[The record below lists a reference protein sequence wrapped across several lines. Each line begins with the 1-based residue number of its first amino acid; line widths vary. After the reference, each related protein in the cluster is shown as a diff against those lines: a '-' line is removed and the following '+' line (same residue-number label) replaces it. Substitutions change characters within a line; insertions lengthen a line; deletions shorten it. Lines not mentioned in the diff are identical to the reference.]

1 MKRFNASLLAS
12 TALCIA
18 IGFGTALPAAAAPL
32 VVSATAP
39 GATLAPSSA
48 LTVDLLTVGDA
59 AGESGTLT
67 IAPGIVVT
75 AGDGAII
82 GNQTGSTGTV
92 TVMGAG
98 AGFVVDDYL
107 KVGNLGTGS
116 LTFESGATGTVTG
129 AVYVGDYDNLETP
142 TQGGI
147 GHLSVDGA
155 GTNVVVELIDV
166 RSYGDKSS
174 TVRVTN
180 GAHLTT
186 QLNFY
191 GRGDSDIY
199 INGAG
204 TVLKVGARDED
215 EVTWGNA
222 DGWFS
227 PDGGHIELSGGAVL
241 DADGSYIGGSQP
253 TTMLVTG
260 AGTRWVNGLPL
271 YIGGT
276 GNGDPGNGTVVVS
289 DGAYVRAAT
298 SAVGVDT
305 GAVGKLTITGP
316 GTIYEVLPNTSAGS
330 PGNFRAGFNGNG
342 TVTVANGALLKAANQ
357 INIATNNGSVGVLN
371 IGAAEGDA
379 AAAAGNLDGG
389 TLGIAFGDGDAT
401 LVFNHTDTNY
411 VLDQTLSGTG
421 ATIKHLAGVT
431 GLTADSA
438 DLEGDAVVSGGELY
452 ANADLSGL
460 GVTVNAN
467 ALLGG
472 DGSVGAVTVEN
483 GGTLSPGDVAGIG
496 TLQVNGDLTLQSGS
510 RLKMQ
515 LVGSGYDKL
524 ELGSQA
530 IATIADGALLD
541 LTLLP
546 GLDPT
551 ATYSIITVG
560 QGSLVDEEGDGFV
573 VNDHA
578 SLVDTLVAYNI
589 TSGVD
594 VTFAAVTDD
603 WSDFVG
609 TENQKAAAAAVQA
622 LGLGNDVFDSAMFFS
637 DEMIA
642 ESFDLLSGEIHAS
655 TETALLNDSRWLRSA
670 AFGRLD
676 NLTAPADD
684 NAVLG
689 YAQAPDAAPFPDF
702 APEAALSAGWI
713 SSFGAIAQTDGN
725 GNAADTTTR
734 SGGVIGG
741 VDTQLDGWRVGLVG
755 GYGHDAVEADD
766 RLSSADVDTLYFG
779 AYAGKD
785 IGGWSVKTG
794 AGLGLSQVASERQV
808 LLDTLS
814 ADYGAW
820 TGQVFGELGY
830 ALDIGGTTIEPFGQ
844 LALVVLNR
852 EAYTETGGVA
862 ALSSGADSSAYGL
875 VTLGVRTANLLQDN
889 GGRTSLKGE
898 IGWQHA
904 FGDLD
909 GSVSQSFAGGETFTV
924 AGAPI
929 AADALALQ
937 LALEQA
943 VGATTTV
950 GLVYD
955 GAIGDGQ
962 SRHSL
967 SGRLEAKF

>member
-1 MKRFNASLLAS
+1 MKRFHASLLAS
-12 TALCIA
+12 TALCIVVSFSA
-18 IGFGTALPAAAAPL
+18 ALPAAAAPL

-39 GATLAPSSA
+39 GATLTPSSD
-48 LTVDLLTVGDA
+48 LTVDLLTVGNA

-67 IAPGIVVT
+67 IGTGIVVT
-75 AGDGAII
+75 AGTGAII

-92 TVMGAG
+92 TVTGAG
-98 AGFVVDDYL
+98 AGLVVDEYL

-116 LTFESGATGTVTG
+116 LTMSDGATGSVAG
-129 AVYVGDYDNLETP
+129 FVYVGDFDNGDAP
-142 TQGGI
+142 TISGSGS
-147 GHLSVDGA
+147 LSLSGA
-155 GTNVVVELIDV
+155 GTALTVEGLSM
-166 RSYGDKSS
+166 RNFGNNSS
-174 TVRVTN
+174 TLSVTN

-186 QLNFY
+186 TLGFY
-191 GRGDSDIY
+191 AVRDSDIY

-204 TVLKVGARDED
+204 TVVKVGARDDD
-215 EVTWGNA
+215 EVTYDNA

-227 PDGGHIELSGGAVL
+227 ADSGHIELSGGAVL
-241 DADGSYIGGSQP
+241 DADGSYIGGGH
-253 TTMLVTG
+253 TATMLVTG
-260 AGTRWVNGLPL
+260 AGTRWINGLPL
-271 YIGGT
+271 FIGGT
-276 GNGDPGNGTVVVS
+276 GNGDPGNGTVVVA

-298 SAVGVDT
+298 SAVGTDAGST
-305 GAVGKLTITGP
+305 GKLTITGP
-316 GTIYEVLPNTSAGS
+316 GTIYEVVPNASAGS
-330 PGNFRAGFNGNG
+330 PGNFRAGSSGDG
-342 TVTVANGALLKAANQ
+342 TVTVSNGALLKARNQ
-357 INIATNNGSVGVLN
+357 ISIASFAGSKGVLN

-389 TLGIAFGDGDAT
+389 TLGIVFGAGDAT

-421 ATIKHLAGVT
+421 ASIKHLAGVT
-431 GLTADSA
+431 RLTADSA
-438 DLEGDAVVSGGELY
+438 GLAGDAVVSGGELY
-452 ANADLSGL
+452 ANGDLSGL
-460 GVTVNAN
+460 AVKVSANGV
-467 ALLGG
+467 LGG

-496 TLQVNGDLTLQSGS
+496 SLLVHGDLTLQSGS

-515 LVGSGYDKL
+515 LGGNGFDQVGVGALAD
-524 ELGSQA
+524 
-530 IATIADGALLD
+530 ATIADGAILDLSLAAGLD
-541 LTLLP
+541 LT
-546 GLDPT
+546 DS
-551 ATYSIITVG
+551 YSILAVG
-560 QGSLVDEEGDGFV
+560 QGIVNKQGDGFA

-578 SLVDTLVAYNI
+578 SLIDTLVTYN
-589 TSGVD
+589 SSKVD
-594 VTFAAVTDD
+594 LSFAVVTDD
-603 WSDFVG
+603 WSGFVG
-609 TENQKAAAAAVQA
+609 TDNQKATAAAVQA
-622 LGLGNDVFDSAMFFS
+622 LGSGNEVFDNAMFFS
-637 DEMIA
+637 DEVIG

-655 TETALLNDSRWLRSA
+655 TEATLLTDSRWLRGA

-676 NLTAPADD
+676 DLTPPAEGS
-684 NAVLG
+684 AVLG

-725 GNAADTTTR
+725 GNAAETTTR

-741 VDTQLDGWRVGLVG
+741 VDTQIDGWRVGLVG

-779 AYAGKD
+779 AYAGTD
-785 IGGWSVKTG
+785 MGGWSVKTG
-794 AGLGLSQVASERQV
+794 AGLGLSQVASERQA

-830 ALDIGGTTIEPFGQ
+830 TLDIGGTTIEPFGQ
-844 LALVVLNR
+844 LALVALNR

-862 ALSSGADSSAYGL
+862 ALSSGADSGAYGL

-909 GSVSQSFAGGETFTV
+909 SSVSQSFAGGETFTV

-943 VGATTTV
+943 VSTATTI

-955 GAIGDGQ
+955 GALSDGE

-967 SGRLEAKF
+967 SGRVEAKF